1 VDASSRSEPSAARP
15 VTVLRGR
22 AAELAATF
30 VAAGGFLYSA
40 AFVTTQATDAR
51 APRFVTALLLLVVGL
66 GAVAV
71 MASLYLRLRNTD
83 EGVALIALVFGVAGA
98 VGSAIHGGF
107 DLANVVNAPEI
118 EGFKGVVRGP
128 NAVDPRGLMTFGVA
142 AVTVALWSWLILRAR
157 EWDRRLAS
165 LGYLSA
171 VLLLVI
177 YLGRLIALD
186 PSNPILLLPALVEG
200 FVVNPAWFAW
210 VGRSFARESG

>member
-1 VDASSRSEPSAARP
+1 VDTSARSEPPAARP

-22 AAELAATF
+22 PAGLAATL
-30 VAAGGFLYSA
+30 VAAGSFLYSA
-40 AFVTTQATDAR
+40 AFITTQATDAR
-51 APRFVTALLLLVVGL
+51 AARLLTALLLLVVGL

-71 MASLYLRLRNTD
+71 MASLYLRLRNAD
-83 EGVALIALVFGVAGA
+83 EGVALIALVFGVSSA

-107 DLANVVNAPEI
+107 DLANVVNAPEA
-118 EGFKGVVRGP
+118 GALGGGP
-128 NAVDPRGLMTFGVA
+128 NPVDPRGLMTFGA
-142 AVTVALWSWLILRAR
+142 AALSVALWSWLVLRGRA
-157 EWDRRLAS
+157 WDRRLAS

-171 VLLLVI
+171 VLLVVI

-186 PSNPILLLPALVEG
+186 PTNPVLLLPALVEG